1 MINPIHWFHERNIH
15 QRRIDVLANWIAN
28 RIPSGASVLDV
39 GCGDGELAAK
49 IQKRRPDLKIKGLE
63 VLVRGETAIPVDAF
77 DGCQLPYENNDV
89 DIVMMVDVLHH
100 SDFPQQLMDESARV
114 AKKQIIIKD
123 HYLQGLA
130 AYRTLAFMDQVGNSR
145 HGVAIPC
152 NYLTPDQWIEMF
164 RCSDLQVQECIDH
177 LGLYP
182 PPLNWLFERRLHF
195 LAVLENI
202 SH

>member
-1 MINPIHWFHERNIH
+1 MINPIHWLHERNIH
-15 QRRIDVLANWIAN
+15 QRRIDVLAKWIAN
-28 RIPSGASVLDV
+28 RIPNGASVLDV

-49 IQKRRPDLKIKGLE
+49 IQKRRPDLKLKGLE

-77 DGCQLPYENNDV
+77 DGCQFPYENNEI

-100 SDFPQQLMDESARV
+100 SDLPQKLMDESARV
-114 AKKQIIIKD
+114 ANKQIIIKD

-164 RCSDLQVQECIDH
+164 RCSDLQVRECIDH

>member
-1 MINPIHWFHERNIH
+1 MINPIHWLHERNIH
-15 QRRIDVLANWIAN
+15 QRRIDVLAKWIAN
-28 RIPSGASVLDV
+28 RIPNGASVLDV

-49 IQKRRPDLKIKGLE
+49 IQKRRPDLKLKGLE

-77 DGCQLPYENNDV
+77 DGCQFPYENNEI

-100 SDFPQQLMDESARV
+100 SDLPQKLMDESARV
-114 AKKQIIIKD
+114 ANKQIIIKD

-164 RCSDLQVQECIDH
+164 RCSDLQVRECIDH

-195 LAVLENI
+195 LAVLEKI

>member
-77 DGCQLPYENNDV
+77 DGCQIPYENNEV

-100 SDFPQQLMDESARV
+100 SDLPQKLMDESARV
-114 AKKQIIIKD
+114 ANTQIIIKD
-123 HYLQGLA
+123 HYLHGLA

-164 RCSDLQVQECIDH
+164 RCSDLQVQECINH

-182 PPLNWLFERRLHF
+182 PPFNWLFERRLHF